1 MNRLAGETSLYL
13 RQHANNPVDWF
24 PWGPEALA
32 AAKDQDRPIFLS
44 VGYSACHWCHVM
56 EHECFENPAIAA
68 LMNQHFVNIKVD
80 REERPDL
87 DQIYMTAHGLL
98 NRGEG
103 GGWPLSVF
111 LAPDLTPFYAGTY
124 FPPDNRYAPQ
134 RPSFPQLLTAI
145 ADAWATKRDQLVEL
159 GANVAEH
166 LRGMSAGEPGDGEL
180 SPELLKGAVAA
191 LKRSFDPRRGG
202 FGHAPKFPHAGDLR
216 LLMRAGKRFAS
227 TEPEAMIRLTL
238 DRMARGGMYDQVG
251 GGFHRYSV
259 DAEWLVPHFEKM
271 LYDNALLPPAYVEAY
286 QLTQDPFYKHIAC
299 ETLDYVLREM
309 TSPAGGF
316 YSTQD
321 ADSEGEEGKFYV
333 WSEAEIDDVLG
344 PELAPLAKSVY
355 AVTDHGNFE
364 GHNILFRSKTD
375 EQDAKLNGLTLDEFR
390 AKLAQIKCM
399 LYGRRGKRVWPGR
412 DEKILAGWNGLMI
425 AAMAQAGAVFGVP
438 KYIEAAA
445 RAADF
450 VLTRLRGPDGM
461 LFRTAGET
469 GPAKFTGY
477 LEDHAYMAYAL
488 AELYQA
494 TFDPKWLRA
503 ADDLCDVLIAEFA
516 DEAGGGFFYTADAGG
531 ELIARMKD
539 AQDGSVPSGNAVA
552 AAAFLKLAVL
562 LDRADLRDHAG
573 RTLKAYRGLMADHPA
588 AAGPML
594 MALDM
599 HSGPMDEVAVVGR
612 VGEPETGRALAAIR
626 KGFRPNMVVALHDP
640 ATGTEA
646 EGSLLAGKTARGAV
660 TVYVCRD
667 FACREPL
674 VGAEAVEAA
683 FG

>member
-13 RQHANNPVDWF
+13 RQHAGNPVDWF
-24 PWGPEALA
+24 AWGPEALQ
-32 AAKDQDRPIFLS
+32 AAKDRDRPIFLS

-56 EHECFENPAIAA
+56 EHESFENPAIAA

-124 FPPDNRYAPQ
+124 FPPDGRYAPH

-145 ADAWATKRDQLVEL
+145 ADAWASKREQLVEL
-159 GANVAEH
+159 GGHVAEH

-180 SPELLKGAVAA
+180 SQELLAGALTA
-191 LKRSFDPRRGG
+191 LKRSFDPQRGG
-202 FGHAPKFPHAGDLR
+202 FGRAPKFPHAGDLR
-216 LLMRAGKRFAS
+216 LLMRIGKRFAS
-227 TEPEAMIRLTL
+227 SEPEGMLRLTL

-271 LYDNALLPPAYVEAY
+271 LYDNALLPPVYVEAY
-286 QLTQDPFYKHIAC
+286 QLTRDPFYKHVAC
-299 ETLDYVLREM
+299 ETLDYLLREM

-321 ADSEGEEGKFYV
+321 ADSEGEEGKFFV
-333 WSEAEIDDVLG
+333 WSEAEIGEVLG
-344 PELAPLAKSVY
+344 PDLAPLAKSVY
-355 AVTDHGNFE
+355 GVTEYGNFE
-364 GHNILFRSKTD
+364 GHSILFRSKTD
-375 EQDAKLNGLTLDEFR
+375 EQDAKLNELGLDEFR
-390 AKLAQIKCM
+390 SKLAQIKCQ
-399 LYGRRGKRVWPGR
+399 LYGRRAKRVWPGR

-438 KYIEAAA
+438 KYVEAAA
-445 RAADF
+445 KAAEF
-450 VLTRLRGPDGM
+450 VLTRLRGPEGM
-461 LFRTAGET
+461 LFRTTGLA

-477 LEDHAYMAYAL
+477 LEDHAYMADAL

-503 ADDLCDVLIAEFA
+503 ADELCDVLIREFA
-516 DEAGGGFFYTADAGG
+516 DEAGGGFFYTAGDAG

-562 LDRADLRDHAG
+562 LDRADLHDHAEK
-573 RTLKAYRGLMADHPA
+573 TLRAYRGLMAEHPA

-594 MALDM
+594 MALD
-599 HSGPMDEVAVVGR
+599 SLLGPVDEVAVIGKVGD
-612 VGEPETGRALAAIR
+612 PETDRALAAIR

-640 ATGTEA
+640 AGGESA
-646 EGSLLAGKTARGAV
+646 EGALLAGKAAKGAV

-674 VGAEAVEAA
+674 VGADAVEAA